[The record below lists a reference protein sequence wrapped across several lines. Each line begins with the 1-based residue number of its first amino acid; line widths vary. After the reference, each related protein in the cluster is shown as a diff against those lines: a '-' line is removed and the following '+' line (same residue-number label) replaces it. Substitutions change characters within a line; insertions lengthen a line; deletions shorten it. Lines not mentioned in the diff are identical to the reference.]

1 MKVYSKNAKKDHYK
15 KVKGL
20 MKLGGGTD
28 FFLTCAIKKKKKKK
42 LQKSILSF
50 MLLACNPCKY
60 TRTFKNNYNYKY
72 IRNIYT

>member
-1 MKVYSKNAKKDHYK
+1 MKEYSKNAKKDHYK

-28 FFLTCAIKKKKKKK
+28 FFLTCAIKKKK

-50 MLLACNPCKY
+50 MLLACNPYKY
-60 TRTFKNNYNYKY
+60 TLTFKNNYNYKY